1 MAVTIV
7 VEDGTG
13 RADATTFATAASVA
27 TLLEAHPYGS
37 AFSTTTLDKDAIVVE
52 ASKWLGRITW
62 DGYRRVETQTLAF
75 PRVGLLTPDSYEIP
89 YTSVP
94 AFVLEAHARVCLYL
108 AQQTETPFGDT
119 GLAAGTALKVGPIEL
134 TPASAARVTS
144 DIRDLIA
151 PYSRGRSSLVRG

>member
-13 RADATTFATAASVA
+13 KADATTFAAAASVA
-27 TLLEAHPYGS
+27 TRLEAHPFGGDF
-37 AFSTTTLDKDAIVVE
+37 ATTTLDKDAIVVE
-52 ASKWLGRITW
+52 ASKWLGRLTW
-62 DGYRRVETQTLAF
+62 DGARRVETQSLAF
-75 PRVGLLTPDSYEIP
+75 PRVGLVTPDGSDVG

-94 AFVLEAHARVCLYL
+94 EFVLEAHARVALFL
-108 AQQTETPFGDT
+108 AQQSATPFGDT

-144 DIRDLIA
+144 DIRDLVG

>member
-1 MAVTIV
+1 VAVAIV

-13 RADATTFATAASVA
+13 KADATTFANAASVA
-27 TLLEAHPYGS
+27 TRLEANPYGG
-37 AFSTTTLDKDAIVVE
+37 AFATTTLDKDAIVVE
-52 ASKWLGRITW
+52 ASRWLGRITW
-62 DGYRRVETQTLAF
+62 DGYRRVETQSLAF
-75 PRVGLLTPDSYEIP
+75 PRVGLITPDGYAVG

-94 AFVLEAHARVCLYL
+94 EFLLDAHARVCLYL

-134 TPASAARVTS
+134 TPASVARVTS